1 MVKVLIRIETG
12 IYFSGINKYL
22 DIVYLF
28 LYYINYN
35 IYSI

>member
-1 MVKVLIRIETG
+1 MVKVLIRIEIG

-22 DIVYLF
+22 DIMYLF

-35 IYSI
+35 IYNI